1 MDKGGQEVFALDIGT
16 RTIAGLVVRKQGKI
30 YKILAHRILEHE
42 SRVMYDGQIHDIE
55 AVAKSVGTIKAE
67 LEKKL
72 DKKLEKAAVA
82 AAGRAL
88 YTVEAETERKTS
100 PFTEVLEEDIRSLEA
115 EALSKAIKSLTDKN
129 KRVDFDNKY
138 YCVGFSPIK
147 WFLQDESLDN
157 LLGQKGSSISVKIVA
172 TFLPRT
178 VVESLLTVLNRCDLG
193 LESLT
198 LEPIAA
204 GDVVVLPGMRKL
216 NIALVDIGAG
226 TSDIAISRDGS
237 IFAYGMV
244 PMAGDEITEKIC
256 EEYLLHFDEG
266 ERVKREL
273 SLHEKVE
280 FVDILGSRSELSVN
294 DVMSSIDPIMNELSL
309 NIARRILELNG
320 TPPAAVLLIGGGSLM
335 PGLSEYIAANLELS
349 KERVGVKG
357 REGLAYVQGCE
368 DFTGPFS
375 VTPIGIA
382 VNSLKGAHLSSYKV
396 YINEKPV
403 NILAQDKPTVLNA
416 LLYAG
421 KSSAEIFGRPGLAK
435 TFKLNGKLVIV
446 KGKMAKPAVVTMDG
460 KNVSFNEPV
469 HDSAVISFIPAH
481 DGEAGTAKIKEYISE
496 KDRFLLK
503 INGRNFS
510 IDPIVE
516 ISGQSVSPEEEIPD
530 DALITIEPRDMILS
544 DIFNIISFKPEGMAG
559 KLVMKI
565 NGIDAGFADPLKNND
580 EIDIYW
586 ENIPN

>member
-1 MDKGGQEVFALDIGT
+1 MDKVGQEVFALDIGT
-16 RTIAGLVVRKQGKI
+16 RTVAGLVVSKQGKT
-30 YKILAHRILEHE
+30 YKILAHKVLEHE

-55 AVAKSVGTIKAE
+55 AVAKSVRAIKE
-67 LEKKL
+67 DLEKKL
-72 DKKLEKAAVA
+72 NKKLEKAAVA

-100 PFTEVLEEDIRSLEA
+100 PFIEVTEEDIRSLET
-115 EALSKAIKSLTDKN
+115 EALSKAIKSLAEKN
-129 KRVDFDNKY
+129 KQGDFDNY

-147 WFLQDESLDN
+147 WFLEDESLEN

-204 GDVVVLPGMRKL
+204 GDIVVLPGMRKL

-226 TSDIAISRDGS
+226 TSDIAISREGS

-256 EEYLLHFDEG
+256 EEFLLNFDEG

-273 SLHEKVE
+273 SLHETVK
-280 FVDILGSRSELSVN
+280 FIDILGNTQELCTKKIIEIIS
-294 DVMSSIDPIMNELSL
+294 PITNELSAK
-309 NIARRILELNG
+309 IARKILELNG
-320 TPPAAVLLIGGGSLM
+320 KTPAAVLMIGGGSLM
-335 PGLSEYIAANLELS
+335 PGLSEFLAAHLEIP

-357 REGLAYVQGCE
+357 REGLADVQGCE

-382 VNSLKGAHLSSYKV
+382 INSLKGAHLSSYKV
-396 YINEKPV
+396 YINEKPI
-403 NILAQDKPTVLNA
+403 NILAQDNPTVLNA

-435 TFKLNGKLVIV
+435 TFKLNGKLKIV
-446 KGKMAKPAVVTMDG
+446 KGEMAKPAIVTMNG
-460 KNVSFNEPV
+460 KNVDLNEPIK
-469 HDSAVISFIPAH
+469 DGAVISFIPAE
-481 DGEAGTAKIKEYISE
+481 DGKAGASKIKEYISE
-496 KDRFLLK
+496 EDRISLK
-503 INGRNFS
+503 INGRNFI
-510 IDPIVE
+510 IDPVIK
-516 ISGQSVSPEEEIPD
+516 IFGRTMSPEEEIPD

-544 DIFNIISFKPEGMAG
+544 DVFSIISFKPEGMAG

-565 NGIDAGFADPLKNND
+565 NGIDAGFADPIKDND

-586 ENIPN
+586 ENLTR

>member
-1 MDKGGQEVFALDIGT
+1 MNKVGQEVFALDIGT
-16 RTIAGLVVRKQGKI
+16 RTVAGLVVSKQCKT
-30 YKILAHRILEHE
+30 YKILAHKVLEHE

-55 AVAKSVGTIKAE
+55 AVAKSVRSIKE
-67 LEKKL
+67 DLEKKL
-72 DKKLEKAAVA
+72 NKKLEKAAVA

-100 PFTEVLEEDIRSLEA
+100 PFIEVTKEDIRSLET
-115 EALSKAIKSLTDKN
+115 EALSKAIKSLAEKN
-129 KRVDFDNKY
+129 KQGDFDNY

-147 WFLQDESLDN
+147 WFLEDESLEN

-204 GDVVVLPGMRKL
+204 GDIVVLPGMRKL

-256 EEYLLHFDEG
+256 EEFLLNFDEG

-273 SLHEKVE
+273 SLHETVK
-280 FVDILGSRSELSVN
+280 FMDILGNTEELCTKKITETIS
-294 DVMSSIDPIMNELSL
+294 PIINELSAK
-309 NIARRILELNG
+309 IARKILELNG
-320 TPPAAVLLIGGGSLM
+320 KTPAAVLMIGGGSLM
-335 PGLSEYIAANLELS
+335 PGLPESLAAHLEIP

-357 REGLAYVQGCE
+357 REGLTDIQGCE

-382 VNSLKGAHLSSYKV
+382 INSLKGAHLSSYKV
-396 YINEKPV
+396 YINEKPI
-403 NILAQDKPTVLNA
+403 NILAQDNPTVLNA

-435 TFKLNGKLVIV
+435 TFKLNGKLKIV
-446 KGKMAKPAVVTMDG
+446 KGEMAKPAIVTMNG
-460 KNVSFNEPV
+460 KNVDLNEPIK
-469 HDSAVISFIPAH
+469 DGAVISFLAAK
-481 DGEAGTAKIKEYISE
+481 DGKAGSSKIKEYISE
-496 KDRFLLK
+496 EDKISLK
-503 INGRNFS
+503 INGRNFI
-510 IDPIVE
+510 IDPVIKVCGRT
-516 ISGQSVSPEEEIPD
+516 ISPEEEIPD

-544 DIFNIISFKPEGMAG
+544 DVFSIISFKPEGMAG

-565 NGIDAGFADPLKNND
+565 NGIDAGFADPIKHND
-580 EIDIYW
+580 EIEIYW
-586 ENIPN
+586 ENLTR

>member
-1 MDKGGQEVFALDIGT
+1 MDKGGQDVFALDVGT
-16 RTIAGLVVRKQGKI
+16 RTIAGLVVRKQGKTH
-30 YKILAHRILEHE
+30 KILAHKILEHE

-55 AVAKSVGTIKAE
+55 AVAKSVGNIKE
-67 LEKKL
+67 DLEKQL
-72 DKKLEKAAVA
+72 DIKLEKAAVA

-100 PFTEVLEEDIRSLEA
+100 PFVEVNEEDIRSLEA
-115 EALSKAIKSLTDKN
+115 DALSKAIKSLSDKSKSSDLN
-129 KRVDFDNKY
+129 NY

-147 WFLQDESLDN
+147 WLLQDEVLDN

-193 LESLT
+193 LRSLT

-204 GDVVVLPGMRKL
+204 GDVVVLPSMRKL

-256 EEYLLHFDEG
+256 EEHLLNFDEG
-266 ERVKREL
+266 ERVKRKL

-280 FVDILGSRSELSVN
+280 FVDIFGSRRKLSAEE
-294 DVMSSIDPIMNELSL
+294 VMQSIDSVMNELSVK
-309 NIARRILELNG
+309 IARKILELNG
-320 TPPAAVLLIGGGSLM
+320 KTPAAVLLIGGGSLL
-335 PGLSEYIAANLELS
+335 PNLSEYIAVHLELS

-530 DALITIEPRDMILS
+530 DALITIKPRDMILS
-544 DIFNIISFKPEGMAG
+544 DIFNIISFKPKGMTG